1 MRVGRRGGPMAT
13 SLRRRRRGASSYG
26 LWGQSIVSCT
36 AELLV
41 AAGRGLETRLKD
53 TLNGPMG
60 GIVRA
65 YLPQLWV
72 LRTEQDVTTLGI
84 DKDGTVMVAKGQG
97 MNPDVTIETTHDRL
111 SAALRTGRRESV
123 STGAFQATAH
133 TAKGQTALS
142 LIRGRLGL

>member
-1 MRVGRRGGPMAT
+1 MT
-13 SLRRRRRGASSYG
+13 
-26 LWGQSIVSCT
+26 CT
-36 AELLV
+36 AELLL
-41 AAGRGLETRLKD
+41 AAGKGLEGRLRD

-72 LRTEQDVTTLGI
+72 LRTERDVTTLGI
-84 DKDGTVMVAKGQG
+84 DRDGTVMVASGQG
-97 MNPDVTIETTHDRL
+97 VNPDVTIETTHDRL
-111 SAALRTGRRESV
+111 SAALRTGRRDPLS
-123 STGAFQATAH
+123 SGPFQATAH